1 MRHKLRKNDSRE
13 VMPKSEARQNE
24 AGEKQVMASGS
35 AGGHDIDGDEI
46 IHLKTQNGGPGRDKK
61 VFVSVFT
68 NKPRCDNW
76 SDPEQLDQYIQ
87 DLTGWI
93 YFMTCGLIDNADELI
108 GIFLSISST
117 DIQVCRAFP
126 LLFHQQQQN
135 AGLPAAGGS
144 AIFGLFIRK
153 DIPIPRGGNNNA

>member
-1 MRHKLRKNDSRE
+1 
-13 VMPKSEARQNE
+13 MPKSEARQNA

-93 YFMTCGLIDNADELI
+93 YFMTLSCIILYLEVVTVLATPRTEELS
-108 GIFLSISST
+108 GT
-117 DIQVCRAFP
+117 
-126 LLFHQQQQN
+126 
-135 AGLPAAGGS
+135 
-144 AIFGLFIRK
+144 FIVRK
-153 DIPIPRGGNNNA
+153 EYTIE